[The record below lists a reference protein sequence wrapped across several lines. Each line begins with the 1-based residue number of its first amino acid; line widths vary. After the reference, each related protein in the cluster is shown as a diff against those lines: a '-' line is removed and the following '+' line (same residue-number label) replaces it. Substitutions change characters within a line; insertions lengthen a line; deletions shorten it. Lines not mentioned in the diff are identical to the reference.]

1 MARRIISLWL
11 NRLPSQRLLRIH
23 PYEGVFVVVR
33 LQGNAWRLHCLNE
46 TAEAAGLS
54 RGMSLA
60 DARALCPDLKS
71 IPADLSR
78 DFSFLRALARWAQ
91 RYSPVVSMEK
101 DHQLLLDISG
111 AAHLFGGEEALLSD
125 LLGRLA
131 RSGLTARAGVADT
144 PVAARA
150 LARFG
155 SGQDMAPP
163 GMAMA
168 MLDPLPVRALG
179 LEEKTCISLQRLGI
193 TRIGQLAAMEREG
206 LLRRFGRQLLVQLDR
221 ARGDLQELI
230 VPEKPQPVY
239 GASMNLAEP
248 VGLVRDIEC
257 ILDRLLERV
266 CRSLEKAQQ
275 GARRMRL
282 TARRVDRGDVVVT
295 IGLARPMRSRER
307 IGRLFERDIRHME
320 AGFGID
326 RLTLEALDVT
336 SLPLRQLTHGEGRER
351 DDLADLISRIG
362 NRVGFENVRRYLPAQ
377 SHIPEKSFIVSAAAF
392 SAPASDWTRGH
403 LRPLIMF
410 APEPLAAGGRDVPRF
425 FTWRGMRMATV
436 RAQGPER
443 ILAEWW
449 LDDPGWRSGMRDYWF
464 VQTRQGRRLWLFHT
478 PREPAWF
485 VTGEFA

>member
-1 MARRIISLWL
+1 MSLWL

-23 PYEGVFVVVR
+23 PYEGVFVVVQ
-33 LQGNAWRLHCLNE
+33 LQGNAWRLHCLNGA
-46 TAEAAGLS
+46 AEAAGLS

-78 DFSFLRALARWAQ
+78 DLSFLRALARWAQ
-91 RYSPVVSMEK
+91 RYSPVVSMEE
-101 DHQLLLDISG
+101 DHRLLLDISG

-155 SGQDMAPP
+155 SGQDIAPP
-163 GMAMA
+163 GRAMD
-168 MLDPLPVRALG
+168 MLETLPVRALG
-179 LEEKTCISLQRLGI
+179 LEEKTCISLQRLGV
-193 TRIGQLAAMEREG
+193 TRIGQLVAMEREG
-206 LLRRFGRQLLVQLDR
+206 LLCRFGQGLLVQLDR
-221 ARGDLQELI
+221 ARGEQQELI
-230 VPEKPQPVY
+230 VPEKISPVHR
-239 GASMNLAEP
+239 ARMSLAEP
-248 VGLVRDIEC
+248 VGLVRDVER
-257 ILDRLLERV
+257 ILERLLERV

-282 TARRVDRGDVVVT
+282 TARRVDRGGVVVT

-307 IGRLFERDIRHME
+307 IGRLFERDIRRME

-326 RLTLEALDVT
+326 RLTLEALDVVP
-336 SLPLRQLTHGEGRER
+336 LPLRQLTHQLTHGEGRQG

-392 SAPASDWTRGH
+392 SAPVSDWTRGH

-410 APEPLAAGGRDVPRF
+410 APEPLAVGGRDVPHF

-436 RAQGPER
+436 RALGPER